1 MRGEFK
7 VYKSGDFTVMP
18 IVHLKDKTLS
28 LKAVGLL
35 SKMLSLPDDWDYSL
49 NGLVAITKD
58 GLDSVRS
65 ALNELKD
72 HDYVEILKLRTDKGT
87 FKYNYLVFENPA
99 DKALKLQN
107 KPDMENPYLDE
118 PNVVNQ
124 VQYNIKEYN
133 INNLKDKEDKEDKTK
148 IKHKSLINELIRLDY
163 IKDDDEQIPL
173 YDSLF
178 NKMVNEGNSYVD
190 IYSAIHYIVPRVMS
204 RQFIDDEGKEIKNR
218 FGYLK
223 SSIESNIRKLNSYNE
238 ELYPEDDDSP
248 FWDNYEFID
257 RERR

>member
-18 IVHLKDKTLS
+18 MIHLKDKTLS

-35 SKMLSLPDDWDYSL
+35 SKMLSLPEDWDYSL
-49 NGLVAITKD
+49 NGLVSITKD

-72 HDYVEILKLRTDKGT
+72 HDYVEILKLRTEKGT

-99 DKALKLQN
+99 DKALKVQN
-107 KPDMENPYLDE
+107 EPDMGNPYLDE

-124 VQYNIKEYN
+124 GQYNIKEYN
-133 INNLKDKEDKEDKTK
+133 INNINDKDDLEDKTK
-148 IKHKSLINELIRLDY
+148 LKHKSLINELIRLDY
-163 IKDDDEQIPL
+163 IREEDEQLPL

-178 NKMVNEGNSYVD
+178 NKMVNEGKSYLY
-190 IYSAIHYIVPRVMS
+190 IYSAIHYIVPRVIS
-204 RQFIDDEGKEIKNR
+204 REFVDEEGNEIKNR

-223 SSIESNIRKLNSYNE
+223 SSIESNIKKLNSYNE
-238 ELYPEDDDSP
+238 ELYSDNDSFWED
-248 FWDNYEFID
+248 FEL
-257 RERR
+257 